1 MSDADRPEPTSA
13 ETAHPEP
20 PRREADREPE
30 MLDLLVV
37 GGGPGGTAT
46 AFRAVEHGLS
56 VQVIDYDD
64 LMRRIRDYSKDKLI
78 LPGFGGG
85 DRMTFPRGG
94 PLISALAF
102 EAIDKDEMCARW
114 KGLYEEHGVPRRT
127 GVELTGLEPT
137 AGGRWRA
144 LAWDHRNRSEL
155 TYDARFVVLAVG
167 RGVPRRFDIP
177 GDTEGI
183 AFRLD
188 DPASYVG
195 RPACVVG
202 GGTSAAEAVIA
213 LSNAKLAA
221 GDPTA
226 VHWSYRG
233 DSMPRVSRALAEVF
247 FAAYVGNG
255 NIRYHPLSEPAAVVT
270 AADRCEY
277 LSVRVDRRELAERPA
292 ETVHLEFPKEQC
304 IACIGEDVPATLLD
318 TLGVPLVAGG
328 RRGRRRAVVNRWLES
343 RRPGVFLVGDLLSQ
357 AYLETDDFD
366 ADPAGFREVRHR
378 GNIKSALRDAVRVAD
393 VIRQKLD
400 GRKDDEI
407 EVEEDAEEAAAAG
420 TGTAQTSVPAASAAS
435 AASTDENADGPPAES
450 LRAEDRDLGDV
461 ADLEGGA
468 FLTRILPGGVEAEEY
483 PLAHGA
489 VVTIGRS
496 GCDAS
501 FADDTALSPRHASIA
516 WVEDGWLLRD
526 DGGATGLF
534 YELPAGAKHE
544 VHTGDLIRCGR
555 QFLRLDV
562 SDADG
567 TDRPV
572 LTHFDRQG
580 REIGRHEL
588 TAGTLVLGRQ
598 APDVTLDPDDRT
610 LSRRHLAIG
619 VEDGRVLVKDLKSA
633 NGSLLRVKGALRL
646 RPGDRFRAGAQ
657 RLRLNVNEDVEGG
670 APAGGDA
677 APAATPHAAPPAS
690 REAATST
697 PSNSASN
704 AAPSVEFH
712 GTGRRLV
719 VAPGQTLCEAAEAA
733 GVPINAECHAG
744 ICGSDPIRILSGH
757 EHLDAAPDDQEC
769 ETLEEICERE
779 PGEHRLACRVRVR
792 GPVEVEIL

>member
-1 MSDADRPEPTSA
+1 MTDTDLAEAAHSELGPQDADRE
-13 ETAHPEP
+13 
-20 PRREADREPE
+20 
-30 MLDLLVV
+30 LDVLDVLVV

-85 DRMTFPRGG
+85 DRMTFPHGG
-94 PLISALAF
+94 PLVSALAF
-102 EAIDKDEMCARW
+102 EPIDKDEICARW
-114 KGLYEEHGVPRRT
+114 KALYREHGVPART

-144 LAWDHRNRSEL
+144 HAWDNRGRSEL
-155 TYDARFVVLAVG
+155 TYDARFVVLAIG

-188 DPASYVG
+188 DPASFVG
-195 RPACVVG
+195 QPACVVG

-221 GDPTA
+221 DDPTA

-255 NIRYHPLSEPAAVVT
+255 NIRYHPLSEPSAVVT
-270 AADRCEY
+270 GADRSEY
-277 LSVRVDRRELAERPA
+277 LSVRIDRRELAGRPA

-304 IACIGEDVPATLLD
+304 IACIGEDVPETLLD
-318 TLGVPLVAGG
+318 TLGVPLVTGG
-328 RRGRRRAVVNRWLES
+328 PRGRRRAVVNRWLES

-400 GRKDDEI
+400 GRRDDEI
-407 EVEEDAEEAAAAG
+407 EVAIDLEIGEDAEEAETTG
-420 TGTAQTSVPAASAAS
+420 SGTAQLARLGASSVAAATA
-435 AASTDENADGPPAES
+435 TDEDADGPPA
-450 LRAEDRDLGDV
+450 DL
-461 ADLEGGA
+461 AGGA
-468 FLTRILPGGVEAEEY
+468 FLTRILPGGVDAEEY
-483 PLAHGA
+483 ALAHGA

-534 YELPAGAKHE
+534 YELPAGEKRE
-544 VHTGDLIRCGR
+544 VHADDLIRCGR
-555 QFLRLDV
+555 QFLRV
-562 SDADG
+562 EAGDG
-567 TDRPV
+567 DGNRPV
-572 LTHFDRQG
+572 LTHFDRHG
-580 REIGRHEL
+580 REVGRHEL
-588 TAGTLVLGRQ
+588 AAGTIVLGRQ

-610 LSRRHLAIG
+610 LSRRHLAVA

-646 RPGDRFRAGAQ
+646 RAGDRFRAGAQ
-657 RLRLNVNEDVEGG
+657 RFRLSVSDGGTEDDGG
-670 APAGGDA
+670 TRAPAPS
-677 APAATPHAAPPAS
+677 APAPPPGEAG
-690 REAATST
+690 AATAST
-697 PSNSASN
+697 
-704 AAPSVEFH
+704 AAPSVEFR

-744 ICGSDPIRILSGH
+744 ICGSDPIRILSGR
-757 EHLDAAPDDQEC
+757 EHLLDTEPDDQER